1 MDETRFRNVE
11 VRFKILSDQH
21 KKGEIN
27 SDTLKKELKKMMIL
41 DEEKRYWML
50 GGKTGKWYVYNGTE
64 WNEANPYEQAVSKEE
79 EPESFETKLFTK
91 EKDGGIL
98 GAAAGESGQDV
109 QPDSSTI
116 KIDTM
121 AAEKE
126 SDSQDID
133 IVLTQEDR
141 SEVDLEV
148 VSSQEDDSAAELEV
162 VSTQEEAEAS
172 DFEVDLTGADE
183 DAGHEVVLPQED
195 SESPALEV
203 LSTQD
208 DSGVS
213 AVKTVDVSGEEEA
226 AAPGPGILE
235 QAREDRSAIS
245 IDATREAAPEK
256 VAKKMQ
262 QLDELVISSIDMISL
277 IFFLGGL
284 GLIVG
289 VLFGATFG
297 VFTGVF
303 GDLVNYFPELLRGA
317 QGGIA
322 GGLIFAAIGG
332 IGGFLSFALLAVII
346 SSLYNLIA
354 FIFGGIRVK
363 IQ

>member
-50 GGKTGKWYVYNGTE
+50 GGKTGKWYIYNGKE

-79 EPESFETKLFTK
+79 EPESFETRLFSK
-91 EKDGGIL
+91 EEDGGVM
-98 GAAAGESGQDV
+98 GEAAGESGQDV

-116 KIDTM
+116 KIDMM

-126 SDSQDID
+126 SDSQDVD

-148 VSSQEDDSAAELEV
+148 VSSHEDDSAAELEV
-162 VSTQEEAEAS
+162 VSTQEKVEAS

-183 DAGHEVVLPQED
+183 DAGHEVVLSQED

-208 DSGVS
+208 DSGIS
-213 AVKTVDVSGEEEA
+213 AIKTVDVSGEEEA

-235 QAREDRSAIS
+235 QAREEIEKVP
-245 IDATREAAPEK
+245 REAAPAK

-303 GDLVNYFPELLRGA
+303 GDLINYFPELLRGA

-332 IGGFLSFALLAVII
+332 IGGFLSFALLAVVI

-363 IQ
+363 IK